1 MPAEGLNR
9 GYPIKEYVLEDSTV
23 ASLFSRCS
31 KPNYSFKIFHFW
43 RATEEMP

>member
-1 MPAEGLNR
+1 MPAEGLNC
-9 GYPIKEYVLEDSTV
+9 GYSIKEYVLEDSTV
-23 ASLFSRCS
+23 ASPFSRCS